1 MTSRRGIA
9 LLIVVALLG
18 VLAMAAGMTALAAR
32 VSTSAAFANMER
44 LELRTTIESAVARTA
59 VQLSLE
65 DDRWFADG
73 RLYEMEIGDVGL
85 RIRVVAEPARYDL
98 NQGNAEVLTAL
109 LEELDVSTLT
119 ARRIAGAVADW
130 RDEDDNVSDDGAE
143 ASAYRA
149 DGRPA
154 PGNRPFIA
162 VEEFRQVVGVDAAI
176 YAAAAP
182 YLTIKGGEAVSGRYA
197 PPRLIEA
204 AGVSAGDARRILS
217 ARNGD
222 RAIPEVNGSAQF
234 DPAQPSAYAIF
245 VEGEAASGARLSREV
260 IISLPGA
267 EGLYETLSRHS
278 HVFGYADFLDPEPDA

>member
-9 LLIVVALLG
+9 LLIVIALLG

-32 VSTSAAFANMER
+32 VSTSEAFASLER
-44 LELRTTIESAVARTA
+44 LELRTAIDSAVARTA
-59 VQLSLE
+59 VQLSSE
-65 DDRWFADG
+65 EDRWIADG

-85 RIRVVAEPARYDL
+85 RIRALAGPGRYDL
-98 NQGNAEVLTAL
+98 NHGNVETLAAL
-109 LEELDVSTLT
+109 LGELDVSTLT

-130 RDEDDNVSDDGAE
+130 RDEDDDVGNDGAE

-149 DGRPA
+149 DGRPP

-162 VEEFRQVVGVDAAI
+162 VEEFRQVAGVDAAI

-182 YLTIKGGEAVSGRYA
+182 YLTLYGGEAVTGRYA
-197 PPRLIEA
+197 PPRLIRA
-204 AGVSAGDARRILS
+204 TGMSAGDARRILS
-217 ARNGD
+217 ARAGGRD
-222 RAIPEVNGSAQF
+222 IPEVDGSAQF
-234 DPAQPSAYAIF
+234 DPAQPAVYAIF
-245 VEGEAASGARLSREV
+245 VEAEAASGARLSRE
-260 IISLPGA
+260 INISLPGA